1 MRKRYVQTVLTFW
14 MTYVLQTTS
23 IRSDFTKHSLHLN
36 MNGRE
41 RMAKL
46 IGKKI
51 TSLKNVQQPLPIPL
65 QWRDNCINTAEEEE
79 ERHIVTNI
87 LWTQSTETMSSRTQK
102 ITPARRNND
111 FFMDKVMNGDLSWR
125 NEDTNSD
132 QQKTDSTWLMIFHQ
146 NIRGKKV
153 QIKWTCMSLV
163 TWPTAGTLLHRT
175 SLN

>member
-1 MRKRYVQTVLTFW
+1 
-14 MTYVLQTTS
+14 
-23 IRSDFTKHSLHLN
+23 

-87 LWTQSTETMSSRTQK
+87 L
-102 ITPARRNND
+102 
-111 FFMDKVMNGDLSWR
+111 
-125 NEDTNSD
+125 
-132 QQKTDSTWLMIFHQ
+132 
-146 NIRGKKV
+146 
-153 QIKWTCMSLV
+153 
-163 TWPTAGTLLHRT
+163 
-175 SLN
+175 